1 MSDTKDTP
9 PPTFGAALRHDTI
22 RSICIGGVQYDA
34 DADGV
39 IEVEATHLDEALAIG
54 LTRVPPAAPVK
65 AKATK

>member
-1 MSDTKDTP
+1 MSETQDTKA
-9 PPTFGAALRHDTI
+9 PTFGAALRHDTI

-39 IEVEATHLDEALAIG
+39 IEVDAAHVDEALAIG